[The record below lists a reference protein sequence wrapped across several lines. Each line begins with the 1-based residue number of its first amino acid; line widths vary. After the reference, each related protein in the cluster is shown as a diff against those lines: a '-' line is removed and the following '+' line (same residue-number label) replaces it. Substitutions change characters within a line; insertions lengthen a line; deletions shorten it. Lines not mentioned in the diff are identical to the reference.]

1 MIQSKANPYCRRNSV
16 EAVPLLRLPGD
27 VRVDCVKQVQREGHP
42 GGGIYVPGGAVSRIF
57 LEKAQPSGLRIGH
70 YYRALKDATLAN

>member
-1 MIQSKANPYCRRNSV
+1 
-16 EAVPLLRLPGD
+16 
-27 VRVDCVKQVQREGHP
+27 
-42 GGGIYVPGGAVSRIF
+42 VSRIF